1 MLGQQ
6 PRVIRAG
13 CLIDGSGQP
22 AVRNAAVVIEDGV
35 ITFVG
40 PDDSPEVPVVPDEQ
54 QLDARDGTV
63 LPGIIDTHVHL
74 TFNTRKAAAV
84 PEIIEQTQTDDLTL
98 LGGRVIQAAQAALSG
113 GTTTLRDCGA
123 PGFVTLRIRDL
134 IASRFISGPRL
145 LASGMPITT
154 TGGHLWWCGLEA
166 DSRDDVI
173 RATRMLIREGVDF
186 IKIMATGGGMT
197 VGTNTA
203 QPQYDAEQLAAIVRE
218 ARRLGPPSE
227 AGRSGRLTTAHSHC
241 AAGHLNCMAAGVDMI
256 EHCSWNTPEGG
267 TRFEPEVAKQ
277 FVDHGTY
284 ISITIGNT
292 ARGITPGTPESD
304 LPARLREQCEIV
316 RQKHDLGVRIVFNS
330 DASAPI
336 KQVEEFP
343 RTVAVVTAHAG
354 LSPEMAVHTI
364 TGRSAAAIG
373 LDGLIGLLAP
383 GHLADVLVV
392 DGDVS
397 ADVAALSNTRWVLRD
412 GVILSDGH
420 GVLATR
426 TTLNPGW

>member
-22 AVRNAAVVIEDGV
+22 AIRNAAVVIEDGV

-40 PDDSPEVPVVPDEQ
+40 PDDSPEVPAVPDEQ

-74 TFNTRKAAAV
+74 AFNTRKAAAV

-203 QPQYDAEQLAAIVRE
+203 QPQYDAEALAAIVRE
-218 ARRLGPPSE
+218 ARRLGTPSE

-241 AAGHLNCMAAGVDMI
+241 AAGHLNCVTAGVDMI

-277 FVDHGTY
+277 LW
-284 ISITIGNT
+284 
-292 ARGITPGTPESD
+292 A
-304 LPARLREQCEIV
+304 
-316 RQKHDLGVRIVFNS
+316 
-330 DASAPI
+330 
-336 KQVEEFP
+336 
-343 RTVAVVTAHAG
+343 
-354 LSPEMAVHTI
+354 
-364 TGRSAAAIG
+364 
-373 LDGLIGLLAP
+373 
-383 GHLADVLVV
+383 
-392 DGDVS
+392 
-397 ADVAALSNTRWVLRD
+397 
-412 GVILSDGH
+412 
-420 GVLATR
+420 
-426 TTLNPGW
+426 

>member
-1 MLGQQ
+1 MLGQI

-13 CLIDGSGQP
+13 CLIDGSGRP
-22 AVRNAAVVIEDGV
+22 ALRNAAIVIDDGV

-40 PDDSPEVPVVPDEQ
+40 PDDAPEVPSVPVDQ

-74 TFNTRKAAAV
+74 AFNTRTAASVPAV
-84 PEIIEQTQTDDLTL
+84 IEQTRTDDLTL

-123 PGFVTLRIRDL
+123 PGFVTLRVRDL
-134 IASRFISGPRL
+134 IANRFISGPRL

-203 QPQYDAEQLAAIVRE
+203 QPQYDAEALSAIVRE
-218 ARRLGPPSE
+218 ARRLGTPSE
-227 AGRSGRLTTAHSHC
+227 VGRSGRLTTAHSHC
-241 AAGHLNCMAAGVDMI
+241 AAGHLNCLAAGVDMI
-256 EHCSWNTPEGG
+256 EHCSWNTPDGD

-292 ARGITPGTPESD
+292 TRDVTPTSPAAD
-304 LPARLREQCEIV
+304 LPEGLRQQCAIV
-316 RQKHDLGVRIVFNS
+316 RKKHDLGVRIVFNS
-330 DASAPI
+330 DASAPL

-354 LSPEMAVHTI
+354 LSPEMAVHTV
-364 TGRSAAAIG
+364 TGRSAAAVG

-392 DGDVS
+392 DGDVTG
-397 ADVAALSNTRWVLRD
+397 DIAALSRTRWVLRD
-412 GVILSDGH
+412 GVVLSDGH

>member
-22 AVRNAAVVIEDGV
+22 ALRNAAVVIEDGV

-40 PDDSPEVPVVPDEQ
+40 PEDAPEVPAVPVEQ

-74 TFNTRKAAAV
+74 AFNTRKAAAV

-218 ARRLGPPSE
+218 ARRLGTPSE

-284 ISITIGNT
+284 ISITLGNT
-292 ARGITPGTPESD
+292 PRDVTTPLAGVRPPGLASASSVRSCGRSTTWEYGSSSIATPARRSSRWKSS
-304 LPARLREQCEIV
+304 PARLPWSPPMPACPR
-316 RQKHDLGVRIVFNS
+316 RWPS
-330 DASAPI
+330 TPSPAAPPPPS
-336 KQVEEFP
+336 VW
-343 RTVAVVTAHAG
+343 TV
-354 LSPEMAVHTI
+354 
-364 TGRSAAAIG
+364 
-373 LDGLIGLLAP
+373 
-383 GHLADVLVV
+383 
-392 DGDVS
+392 
-397 ADVAALSNTRWVLRD
+397 
-412 GVILSDGH
+412 
-420 GVLATR
+420 
-426 TTLNPGW
+426 

>member
-1 MLGQQ
+1 M
-6 PRVIRAG
+6 P
-13 CLIDGSGQP
+13 
-22 AVRNAAVVIEDGV
+22 
-35 ITFVG
+35 
-40 PDDSPEVPVVPDEQ
+40 PEVPAVPVEQ

-74 TFNTRKAAAV
+74 AFNTRKAAAV
-84 PEIIEQTQTDDLTL
+84 PEIIEQTRTDDLTL

-123 PGFVTLRIRDL
+123 PGFVTLRVRDL

-154 TGGHLWWCGLEA
+154 TGEASVVVWPGSRLARRRDPRDAHVDPRGRGLHQDHGDWW
-166 DSRDDVI
+166 RDDRRDQYGPASV
-173 RATRMLIREGVDF
+173 RCGAAPRPSC
-186 IKIMATGGGMT
+186 
-197 VGTNTA
+197 A
-203 QPQYDAEQLAAIVRE
+203 QCAPGASV
-218 ARRLGPPSE
+218 PPPRP
-227 AGRSGRLTTAHSHC
+227 GRSGRLTTAHSHC

-267 TRFEPEVAKQ
+267 SRFEPEVAKQ

-284 ISITIGNT
+284 ISITLGNT
-292 ARGITPGTPESD
+292 ARGVTPGTPEPD

-316 RQKHDLGVRIVFNS
+316 RKKHDLGVRIVFNS

-336 KQVEEFP
+336 KQIEEFP

-397 ADVAALSNTRWVLRD
+397 GDIAALSQTRWVLRD
-412 GVILSDGH
+412 GVVLSDGH